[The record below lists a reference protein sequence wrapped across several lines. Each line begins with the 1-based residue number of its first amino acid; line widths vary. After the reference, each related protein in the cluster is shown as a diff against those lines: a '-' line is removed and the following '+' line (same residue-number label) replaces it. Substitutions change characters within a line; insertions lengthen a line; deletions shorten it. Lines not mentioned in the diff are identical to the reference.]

1 MLASTSNV
9 LPSNNYSLLVSVQT
23 GCFGDSVFAFHIN
36 SGTQQGH
43 TSCTLIKLYLIVIRL
58 LSNNGML
65 YEPFTEQ
72 LFIVKL
78 QLTSINLLIQSLIS
92 FKLTIY

>member
-1 MLASTSNV
+1 
-9 LPSNNYSLLVSVQT
+9 
-23 GCFGDSVFAFHIN
+23 
-36 SGTQQGH
+36 
-43 TSCTLIKLYLIVIRL
+43 
-58 LSNNGML
+58 ML

-92 FKLTIY
+92 FKLTIYE